1 MVLPVNLLTEGFY
14 FIYNG
19 YCKRFQSTGF
29 PINCRY
35 HRLGGSIVMTV
46 TIKDVAK
53 KAGVSSATVSRVL
66 SGKPHVRSV
75 VIDRVMKTVEELNY
89 RPSRLAR
96 SLRVQKSNI
105 IGLIISDIMNPFF
118 TALIRAVEDV
128 ASDKGYTI
136 FLCNSDENI
145 EKEREYIAVMQS
157 ERIAGL
163 LITPTLEQGG
173 CCRPLVEAGIPV
185 VSFDRRITDMD
196 VDTVLV
202 NNVKGSYEAVVHLI
216 EQGHR
221 KIAAVTGSE
230 DKTTGRERLA
240 GYRQALTDHGIQFD
254 PQFVF
259 SGVPKKET
267 GREIARKILQSPAV
281 PSAIFCGNNL
291 LTMGLLGYMKEAGRK
306 IPNDYALVSFDDL
319 DWYTLTTPTITA
331 VRQPVYELGRIAAE
345 LLFDRIEGKNFPPK
359 EIMLESELVVRSS
372 SCGQIPHE

>member
-1 MVLPVNLLTEGFY
+1 MGGGNL
-14 FIYNG
+14 
-19 YCKRFQSTGF
+19 
-29 PINCRY
+29 
-35 HRLGGSIVMTV
+35 MTV

-66 SGKPHVRSV
+66 SGKPYVRSV
-75 VIDRVMKTVEELNY
+75 VIDRVMSAVEDLNY
-89 RPSRLAR
+89 RPSRVAR

-105 IGLIISDIMNPFF
+105 VGLIISDIMNPFF

-157 ERIAGL
+157 EQIAGL
-163 LITPTLEQGG
+163 LITPTFEQGG
-173 CCRPLVEAGIPV
+173 CCRPLIEAGIPV
-185 VSFDRRITDMD
+185 VSFDRRITDID

-202 NNVKGSYEAVVHLI
+202 DNVKGAYDAVTHLI
-216 EQGHR
+216 EQGHT

-240 GYRQALTDHGIQFD
+240 GYRQALVDHNIPLD

-259 SGVPKKET
+259 SGIPKKET
-267 GREIARKILQSPAV
+267 GREIARRILQNPTT

-291 LTMGLLGYMKEAGRK
+291 LTMGLLNYMKEAGRK
-306 IPNDYALVSFDDL
+306 IPDDFALVSFDDL
-319 DWYTLTTPTITA
+319 EWYTLTTPTITA
-331 VRQPVYELGRIAAE
+331 VRQPVYELGKTAAN
-345 LLFDRIEGKNFPPK
+345 LLFDRIEGKQFPIRQILLQP
-359 EIMLESELVVRSS
+359 ELVIRSS
-372 SCGQIPHE
+372 SRRQELAE